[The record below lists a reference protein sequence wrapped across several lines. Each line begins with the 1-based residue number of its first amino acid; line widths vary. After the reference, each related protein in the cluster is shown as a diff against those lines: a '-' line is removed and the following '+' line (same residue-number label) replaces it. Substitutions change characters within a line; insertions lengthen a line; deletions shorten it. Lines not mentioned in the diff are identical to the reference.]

1 MVELKQL
8 FMKIKATIK
17 EILVIIFLF
26 IIYFVG
32 IVGSFSPLWRNTV
45 LPLSPITLLLSF
57 LGIIYTTPSP
67 KRPIYL
73 FILFSATIGF
83 VVEIIGIHTGYLF
96 GNYHYQQNLG
106 VKIAE
111 VPIVISINWAII
123 TIGAAQIAGLISGNK
138 YVRIVL
144 AASIMLL
151 FDIIME
157 PVAIKSQFWAWSGG
171 IIPTYNY
178 VCWFIV
184 GLFLQVI
191 YFQKIVHRTNNVLV
205 FLFTFMMIFFIALN
219 FY

>member
-1 MVELKQL
+1 MVELKKR
-8 FMKIKATIK
+8 FMKIKVTNK
-17 EILVIIFLF
+17 EIAVIIFLF

-32 IVGSFSPLWRNTV
+32 IVGSFSPIWRNTV

-57 LGIIYTTPSP
+57 LALIYTTPAP
-67 KRPIYL
+67 KKPIFL
-73 FILFSATIGF
+73 FILFSAIMGF
-83 VVEIIGIHTGYLF
+83 VVELIGIHTGYLF

-111 VPIVISINWAII
+111 VPIVISINWALI
-123 TIGAAQIAGLISGNK
+123 TLGAAQIAALISENK
-138 YVRIVL
+138 YARMVL
-144 AASIMLL
+144 AASVMLL

-157 PVAIKSQFWAWSGG
+157 PVAIKSQFWTWSGG

-178 VCWFIV
+178 VSWFLV
-184 GLFLQVI
+184 GIFLQVI

-205 FLFTFMMIFFIALN
+205 FLFTLMMIFFIVLN

>member
-1 MVELKQL
+1 MVELKKR
-8 FMKIKATIK
+8 FMKIKATNK
-17 EILVIIFLF
+17 ETVVIVFLF

-32 IVGSFSPLWRNTV
+32 IVGSFLPLWRNTV

-57 LGIIYTTPSP
+57 LALIYTTPAP
-67 KRPIYL
+67 KKPIFL
-73 FILFSATIGF
+73 FILFSAIIGF
-83 VVEIIGIHTGYLF
+83 VVELIGIHTGYLF

-111 VPIVISINWAII
+111 VPIVISINWALI
-123 TIGAAQIAGLISGNK
+123 TLGAAQIAALISENK
-138 YVRIVL
+138 YARIVL
-144 AASIMLL
+144 AASVMLL

-157 PVAIKSQFWAWSGG
+157 PVAIKSQFWTWSGG

-178 VCWFIV
+178 VSWFLV
-184 GLFLQVI
+184 GIFLQVI

-205 FLFTFMMIFFIALN
+205 FLFTFMMIFFIVLN

>member
-1 MVELKQL
+1 MVELKKR
-8 FMKIKATIK
+8 FMKIKATNK
-17 EILVIIFLF
+17 ETAVIVFLF

-32 IVGSFSPLWRNTV
+32 IVGSFLPLWRNIV

-57 LGIIYTTPSP
+57 LALIYTTPTP
-67 KRPIYL
+67 KKPIFL
-73 FILFSATIGF
+73 FILFSAIIGF
-83 VVEIIGIHTGYLF
+83 VVELIGIHTGYLF

-111 VPIVISINWAII
+111 VPIVISINWALI
-123 TIGAAQIAGLISGNK
+123 TLGAAQIAALISENK
-138 YVRIVL
+138 YARIVL
-144 AASIMLL
+144 AASVMLL
-151 FDIIME
+151 FDLIME
-157 PVAIKSQFWAWSGG
+157 PVAIKSQFWTWSGG

-178 VCWFIV
+178 VSWFLV

-205 FLFTFMMIFFIALN
+205 FLFTLMMIFFIALN

>member
-1 MVELKQL
+1 MVELKKR
-8 FMKIKATIK
+8 FMKIKATNK
-17 EILVIIFLF
+17 ETAVIVFLF

-32 IVGSFSPLWRNTV
+32 IVGSFLPLWRNIV

-57 LGIIYTTPSP
+57 LALIYTTPTP
-67 KRPIYL
+67 KKPIFL
-73 FILFSATIGF
+73 FILFSAIIGF
-83 VVEIIGIHTGYLF
+83 VVELIGIHTGYLF

-111 VPIVISINWAII
+111 VPIVISINWALI
-123 TIGAAQIAGLISGNK
+123 TLGAAQIAALISENK
-138 YVRIVL
+138 YARIVL
-144 AASIMLL
+144 AASVMLV
-151 FDIIME
+151 FDLIME
-157 PVAIKSQFWAWSGG
+157 PVAIKSQFWTWSGG

-178 VCWFIV
+178 VCWFLV

>member
-1 MVELKQL
+1 MVELKKR
-8 FMKIKATIK
+8 FMKIKATNK
-17 EILVIIFLF
+17 ETVVIVFLF

-32 IVGSFSPLWRNTV
+32 IVGSFLPLWRNTV

-57 LGIIYTTPSP
+57 LALIYTTPAP
-67 KRPIYL
+67 KKPIFL
-73 FILFSATIGF
+73 FILFSAIMGF
-83 VVEIIGIHTGYLF
+83 VVELIGIHTGYLF

-111 VPIVISINWAII
+111 VPIVISINWALI
-123 TIGAAQIAGLISGNK
+123 TLGAAQIAALISENK
-138 YVRIVL
+138 YARMVL
-144 AASIMLL
+144 AASVMLL

-157 PVAIKSQFWAWSGG
+157 PVAIKSQFWTWSGG

-178 VCWFIV
+178 VSWFLV
-184 GLFLQVI
+184 GIFLQVI

-205 FLFTFMMIFFIALN
+205 FLFTLMMIFFIVLN

>member
-1 MVELKQL
+1 MVELKKR
-8 FMKIKATIK
+8 FMKIKATNK
-17 EILVIIFLF
+17 ETVVIVFLF

-57 LGIIYTTPSP
+57 LALIYTTPAP
-67 KRPIYL
+67 KKPIFL
-73 FILFSATIGF
+73 FILFSAIIGF
-83 VVEIIGIHTGYLF
+83 VVELIGIHTEYLF
-96 GNYHYQQNLG
+96 GSYHYQQNLG

-111 VPIVISINWAII
+111 VPIVISINWALI
-123 TIGAAQIAGLISGNK
+123 TLGAAQIAALISENK
-138 YVRIVL
+138 YARIVL
-144 AASIMLL
+144 AASVMLL

-157 PVAIKSQFWAWSGG
+157 PVAIKSQFWTWSGG

-178 VCWFIV
+178 VSWFLV
-184 GLFLQVI
+184 GIFLQVI

-205 FLFTFMMIFFIALN
+205 FLFTLMMIFFIVLN